1 MEIHWPLFVDAN
13 IFQVGGFLLAAYS
26 VVANDSLQTL
36 GTYLSSN
43 QGRTPKALQML
54 FICGV
59 GSAVLLTGWFLHP
72 DGAGLGDPAWGRL
85 DAFPLPGQFTWVY
98 LLPPLAV
105 LALTQWGA
113 PVSTSFLV
121 LTAFVPG
128 NSLKLLLNSLSG
140 YVLAFAL
147 SIVLYGIGMWVLE
160 QRVLSSNQAGQNTHK
175 AWFVLQWIST
185 GWLWSQ
191 WLVQDMANIFVY
203 LPRQLSLQQMA
214 LATVMLCIGL
224 CVLVI
229 TGGGPIQGVL
239 RNKVNTADLRS
250 ATLID
255 FLFGCVLFCKASI
268 TRFPLSTTWVFL
280 GLLAGREIAIRL
292 RLKLHDRQPLSTVL
306 GNDLF
311 KAGIGIVVSL
321 AVALAIQPLLTL
333 S

>member
-140 YVLAFAL
+140 YVLAFVL

-160 QRVLSSNQAGQNTHK
+160 QRVLSSNQTGQNTHK

-203 LPRQLSLQQMA
+203 LPRQLSLEQMA

-255 FLFGCVLFCKASI
+255 LLFGCVLFCKASI

-321 AVALAIQPLLTL
+321 AVALAIQPLLAL